1 MATKPL
7 RFKTIPAAV
16 RDTTQWASIDTS
28 TFDDEVRERFERY
41 QSAVTFYLGCGKLK
55 ESAAAAGVSE
65 PAFIDQV
72 NRCVIATPDGGVL
85 GWAGLIRGHR
95 VNAYRREAGLPT
107 EGSGEDAG
115 YAGTFAKLLREHPSI
130 KKELDVAIRRGV
142 GTKHVRAG
150 TNTVESIFRLFLRLC
165 KAEKIEATSYPFN
178 TKARG
183 RRSVERYVEQK
194 LSTQTPGKPWFGPDA
209 TASSS
214 VGNGESSFDLATAPF
229 DMCGVDA
236 HDLPVIG
243 VVRVNGPKGPQN
255 IAVRRIW
262 IYAAVDLDS
271 GVVPGYAVSIR
282 AEPTSLMIEKAF
294 AMAQT
299 PWVPRN
305 LDMHNVRYAEG
316 AGFPVG
322 TIDGLDAYRPCA
334 IRLDNG
340 MPGFS
345 NRVLDKV
352 RKKFGCAVSFGSIG
366 AWWQN
371 PVAEFVFRELGR
383 RGFKRVPSTMGTG
396 PGDPMRDDPVGA
408 AIRHSIEME
417 ELIDL
422 IDIAFAN
429 YNVTRTAGAGHQ
441 SRLDVMRQAVDPE
454 RPSIQPPL
462 SFPETLCTPRLG
474 IAVETAKARGPFK
487 PGNARSVYVQI
498 DKATYTNDA
507 LRCRHDLVGEPLT
520 VHIDEDDMRT
530 VEAFLPDGS
539 SLGVLNARE
548 KGWKR
553 TKHSRELRKMINRQ
567 RDELPPDSDDFV
579 ADYLEHLARKSLDD
593 VKKKPNKIS
602 ESASQL
608 AEVVRITGLPVP
620 SLNKTNRP
628 ALALVVPPPR
638 PVLPTTKRASWS
650 T

>member
-1 MATKPL
+1 MANKLL
-7 RFKTIPAAV
+7 RYRTIPAAI
-16 RDTTQWASIDTS
+16 RDTSKWTSIDTS
-28 TFDDEVRERFERY
+28 ELDEEAKERFERY
-41 QSAVTFYLGCGKLK
+41 QSAVTFYLNGGKLK
-55 ESAAAAGVSE
+55 DSAAAAEVSE

-72 NRCVIATPDGGVL
+72 NRCVLATADGGVL
-85 GWAGLIRGHR
+85 GWAGLIYGRR
-95 VNAYRREAGLPT
+95 VNAYTRQAGLPA
-107 EGSGEDAG
+107 EGAGEKAG
-115 YAGTFAKLLREHPSI
+115 YAGAFDKLLREYPSI
-130 KKELDVAIRRGV
+130 KKELDTAIRRGV

-165 KAEKIEATSYPFN
+165 KAEEIAATSYPFN

-194 LSTQTPGKPWFGPDA
+194 LSTQGPGKAWFGPDA
-209 TASSS
+209 AASSS
-214 VGNGESSFDLATAPF
+214 VGNGESSFDLALAPF

-243 VVRVNGPKGPQN
+243 VIRVNGPKGPQN

-262 IYAAVDLDS
+262 IYAVVDFDS
-271 GVVPGYAVSIR
+271 GVVPGYAASIR

-305 LDMHNVRYAEG
+305 LDMHSVRYAEG

-322 TIDGLDAYRPCA
+322 TIEGLDAYRPCA
-334 IRLDNG
+334 IRADNG

-371 PVAEFVFRELGR
+371 PVAEFLFRELGR
-383 RGFKRVPSTMGTG
+383 KGFKRLPSTMGTG
-396 PGDPMRDDPVGA
+396 PGDPLRDDPVGA
-408 AIRHSIEME
+408 AIRHCIEME

-422 IDIAFAN
+422 IDVAFAN
-429 YNVTRTAGAGHQ
+429 YNATRTSGAGHQ
-441 SRLDVMRQAVDPE
+441 SRLDVMRQAVDPD

-474 IAVETAKARGPFK
+474 IAVESARAQGPFK
-487 PGNARSVYVQI
+487 PGNVRNVYVQI

-507 LRCRHDLVGEPLT
+507 LRARHDLVGKHLT

-530 VEAFLPDGS
+530 VEAFLPDGTS
-539 SLGVLNARE
+539 VGVLKVRE

-579 ADYLEHLARKSLDD
+579 ADYLDHLARKALEEA
-593 VKKKPNKIS
+593 KKKPNKIS

-620 SLNKTNRP
+620 SLNKRDRP
-628 ALALVVPPPR
+628 TLALVAPPPR
-638 PVLPTTKRASWS
+638 PLLPTTKRASWS